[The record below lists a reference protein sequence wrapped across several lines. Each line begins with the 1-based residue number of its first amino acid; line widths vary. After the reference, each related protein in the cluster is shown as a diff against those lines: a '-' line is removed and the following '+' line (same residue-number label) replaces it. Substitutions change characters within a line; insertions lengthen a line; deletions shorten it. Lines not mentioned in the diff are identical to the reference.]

1 MSPRAW
7 VSACALVVALSPLGC
22 TSGSTGGTERTIGFE
37 VQRLLPL
44 ANGEVVVGG
53 IRIASRSGARCDD
66 GQHELDDFVL
76 VRLRPD
82 GSRAGTL
89 ELRGDRVGG
98 CARSIDDLLELSDG
112 RLLLSGWAFHP
123 SEGCCEDNS
132 SQAPIIARFGARGL
146 DEKFGRGGVV
156 GTGEPSARIAG
167 LADGSIVTAAGRR
180 YRSDGEVGAAVSAP
194 IADAVFAGGIAVL
207 PRRRFAVASLVRA
220 QMRAFVLQ
228 VFTQDGREEARSKT
242 TFAPARRYSTA
253 DLLDVVAGRG
263 KVYVLGQYSP
273 GPGGKL
279 YAHFLYRFDFHG
291 RVDRTFGHHGRL
303 LVGTPGRAVAVD
315 QVALQPDGRI
325 LVVGAVRDGPWRL
338 FVTRY
343 TATGKPDATFG
354 RSGTRFRSLGPA
366 RSSVLG
372 NTRTS
377 IGVRRDG
384 RIVAAATTLARRT
397 AVFRLRPDGAID
409 PGFGTH
415 GKVEL
420 P

>member
-1 MSPRAW
+1 
-7 VSACALVVALSPLGC
+7 VLSASGC
-22 TSGSTGGTERTIGFE
+22 GSGAPGGTERTIGFE

-44 ANGEVVVGG
+44 ANGDVLVGG
-53 IRIASRSGARCDD
+53 IRIASRSGARCGD
-66 GQHELDDFVL
+66 GRDELDDFVL
-76 VRLRPD
+76 VRLRAD
-82 GSRAGTL
+82 GSRGGAL
-89 ELRGDRVGG
+89 ELGGDRVGG
-98 CARSIDDLLELSDG
+98 CARSIDDLLELSGG

-146 DEKFGRGGVV
+146 DGEFGRGGVV
-156 GTGEPSARIAG
+156 GTGEPSARIAL
-167 LADGSIVTAAGRR
+167 LAGGSIVTAAGRR
-180 YRSDGEVGAAVSAP
+180 YRSDGEVDAAVSAP
-194 IADAVFAGGIAVL
+194 IADAVFAGGIAAL
-207 PRRRFAVASLVRA
+207 PRRRFVVASLVRA

-228 VFTQDGREEARSKT
+228 VFTQHGREEARSTT
-242 TFAPARRYSTA
+242 TFAPAHRYGTA

-273 GPGGKL
+273 GPGGKP
-279 YAHFLYRFDFHG
+279 YAHFLYRFDLHA
-291 RVDRTFGHHGRL
+291 RPDRTFGDHGQL
-303 LVGTPGRAVAVD
+303 LVGAPGRAVAVD

-343 TATGKPDATFG
+343 TATGRPDATFG
-354 RSGTRFRSLGPA
+354 RAGTRFLSLGPA

-377 IGVRRDG
+377 VGVRRNG
-384 RIVAAATTLARRT
+384 RIVAAATTLART
-397 AVFRLRPDGAID
+397 SAVFQLGPDGATD
-409 PGFGTH
+409 PSFGTR

-420 P
+420 R